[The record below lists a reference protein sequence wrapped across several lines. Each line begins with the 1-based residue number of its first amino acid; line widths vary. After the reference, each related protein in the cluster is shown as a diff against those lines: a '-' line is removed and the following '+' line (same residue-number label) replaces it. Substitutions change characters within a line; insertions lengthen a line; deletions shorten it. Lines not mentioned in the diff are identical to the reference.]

1 MLELAVVLSKESL
14 DSECYQHRMS
24 ERTINEKLL
33 ALGFTREDVDGDGNC
48 FFASVAVVLN
58 HRSFQG
64 RVDWTQAEL
73 RELGVNYLR
82 EHPDMFPA
90 IDEMEPYIGRMSGDR
105 EWADGPII
113 SAVGLALQVRLAVV
127 IIDQQQAARILQS
140 FTNNA
145 WDTLHVF
152 YSSNHYQA
160 LLPQ

>member
-1 MLELAVVLSKESL
+1 M
-14 DSECYQHRMS
+14 RMS
-24 ERTINEKLL
+24 ESTINGKLL

-90 IDEMEPYIGRMSGDR
+90 IDEMEPYIGRMSGDG
-105 EWADGPII
+105 EWWADGPII
-113 SAVGLALQVRLAVV
+113 AVGLVLQVRM
-127 IIDQQQAARILQS
+127 
-140 FTNNA
+140 
-145 WDTLHVF
+145 
-152 YSSNHYQA
+152 
-160 LLPQ
+160 